1 MQEKYSLTQEQLN
14 KRKAELE
21 YLLNEELPKNAKDI
35 ATARAQGDLS
45 ENAEYEIAKEEHAKL
60 MEKKARL
67 ENIINNVVIIKKSDK
82 IDEVEIGH
90 KVTFQDKETGEI
102 ETILILG
109 QRDGDDS
116 VSAESPLGKAL
127 LGSKIGDERTVDAPE
142 KEYYYLVKNIE

>member
-1 MQEKYSLTQEQLN
+1 MQEKYSLTQEQLD

-82 IDEVEIGH
+82 IDEVEVGH
-90 KVTFQDKETGEI
+90 KVTFQDKETSEV
-102 ETILILG
+102 ETITVLG
-109 QRDGDDS
+109 QRDGDDT
-116 VSAESPLGKAL
+116 VSIESPLGKAL
-127 LGSKIGDERTVDAPE
+127 IGSKIGDECIVDAPE
-142 KEYYYLVKNIE
+142 KEFYYIIKNIE